1 MPMINRFA
9 AVGSGS
15 WIRVAEHG
23 ILRVVSLAFSLAS
36 AYAIRVFFAPLD
48 AADPG
53 EKVITWV
60 IAAGF
65 GVLGYVVSRGLV
77 HRMMQKESIWAYA
90 PICFL
95 VELVDISCNYVLA
108 ASVVREA
115 WWLNAVPENQRGVLT
130 AITYVV
136 LSAIP
141 LVSLFL
147 AVVDMDLERSKHGGA
162 GGSGRPLVAQKQPQ
176 APLRPLIQPKAPSA
190 AVPARANQAAS
201 APNGPGGSNGAAA
214 KRASYWAGQPTQSNQ
229 SMQGKS
235 GNAAPVPSAYDADRD
250 LIPVH

>member
-1 MPMINRFA
+1 MVKA
-9 AVGSGS
+9 LTGLGSGS
-15 WIRVAEHG
+15 WILTAEHT
-23 ILRVVSLAFSLAS
+23 ILRLVSLAFSLAS
-36 AYAIRVFFAPLD
+36 AYAIRVFFEPLD

-53 EKVITWV
+53 EKVITWIV
-60 IAAGF
+60 AAGF

-130 AITYVV
+130 VITYVV

-147 AVVDMDLERSKHGGA
+147 AVVDMDLERSKGVGGVATGKPLGNRAGIKPVGNRAGFASVQPQGNQNA
-162 GGSGRPLVAQKQPQ
+162 GGST
-176 APLRPLIQPKAPSA
+176 
-190 AVPARANQAAS
+190 
-201 APNGPGGSNGAAA
+201 NGAM
-214 KRASYWAGQPTQSNQ
+214 KRAQYWNNRQGQQGGQGQQGSQGHAGPLT
-229 SMQGKS
+229 
-235 GNAAPVPSAYDADRD
+235 YDPDKDVA
-250 LIPVH
+250 VAVQ

>member
-1 MPMINRFA
+1 MLRRF
-9 AVGSGS
+9 SGGVSES

-23 ILRVVSLAFSLAS
+23 ILRAVSLAFSLAS

-53 EKVITWV
+53 ERVITWV
-60 IAAGF
+60 VAAGF

-77 HRMMQKESIWAYA
+77 HRMMHKESIWAYA
-90 PICFL
+90 PICAL

-108 ASVVREA
+108 ASVVRQA
-115 WWLNAVPENQRGVLT
+115 WWLSAVPENQRGVLT

-147 AVVDMDLERSKHGGA
+147 AVVDMDLERSKNGSASTGGSLA
-162 GGSGRPLVAQKQPQ
+162 GKTKAQPLTLRASQMGNSGSGGSGLTK
-176 APLRPLIQPKAPSA
+176 S
-190 AVPARANQAAS
+190 
-201 APNGPGGSNGAAA
+201 GGTTNKESGTAA
-214 KRASYWAGQPTQSNQ
+214 KRATYWSNQ
-229 SMQGKS
+229 QTRPIQPSSQASSNPMTYDPDKDLAGA
-235 GNAAPVPSAYDADRD
+235 GVP
-250 LIPVH
+250 

>member
-1 MPMINRFA
+1 MGRKWF
-9 AVGSGS
+9 SGS
-15 WIRVAEHG
+15 WVRRAEHG

-53 EKVITWV
+53 ERVITWV

-77 HRMMQKESIWAYA
+77 HRMIHKESIWAYA

-108 ASVVREA
+108 ASVVRQA
-115 WWLNAVPENQRGVLT
+115 WWLGAVPTGQRGVLT
-130 AITYVV
+130 VITYAV
-136 LSAIP
+136 LSVIP

-147 AVVDMDLERSKHGGA
+147 AVVDMDLERSKQGGA
-162 GGSGRPLVAQKQPQ
+162 GIVVGSPVVRPLAQQVA
-176 APLRPLIQPKAPSA
+176 
-190 AVPARANQAAS
+190 ARANGAGSSAGNVASMSAA
-201 APNGPGGSNGAAA
+201 NAAA
-214 KRASYWAGQPTQSNQ
+214 KRAQFFANRQQQAQQGGGGSAGSLLNDPD
-229 SMQGKS
+229 KD
-235 GNAAPVPSAYDADRD
+235 AALAGVP
-250 LIPVH
+250 

>member
-1 MPMINRFA
+1 MMRRL
-9 AVGSGS
+9 VGAGADS
-15 WIRVAEHG
+15 WVRVAEHA

-53 EKVITWV
+53 ERVITWIV
-60 IAAGF
+60 AAGF

-115 WWLNAVPENQRGVLT
+115 WWLSAVPENQRGVLT

-141 LVSLFL
+141 LVSIFL
-147 AVVDMDLERSKHGGA
+147 AVVDMDLERSKRGVA
-162 GGSGRPLVAQKQPQ
+162 GVVTGRPGTRVTPQPVA
-176 APLRPLIQPKAPSA
+176 
-190 AVPARANQAAS
+190 VRANQAAS
-201 APNGPGGSNGAAA
+201 SSASDAAA
-214 KRASYWAGQPTQSNQ
+214 RRAQFFAHRQSQQGQQGQASARSARSLIEDPEKDLAAAG
-229 SMQGKS
+229 
-235 GNAAPVPSAYDADRD
+235 
-250 LIPVH
+250 IP

>member
-1 MPMINRFA
+1 MPMMTRFSGMA
-9 AVGSGS
+9 SGS
-15 WIRVAEHG
+15 WVRSAEHT
-23 ILRVVSLAFSLAS
+23 ILRLVSLAFSLAS

-48 AADPG
+48 AADVG
-53 EKVITWV
+53 EKYITWV

-77 HRMMQKESIWAYA
+77 HRMMQKERIWAYA

-147 AVVDMDLERSKHGGA
+147 AVVDMDLERSKQGGA
-162 GGSGRPLVAQKQPQ
+162 PIGKPLVMPRPPVK
-176 APLRPLIQPKAPSA
+176 PLVTPKVSPA
-190 AVPARANQAAS
+190 AVPVRAGQGQMPS
-201 APNGPGGSNGAAA
+201 VPNGPGGGNGAAA
-214 KRASYWAGQPTQSNQ
+214 RRASYWGSQQTQVNQ
-229 SMQGKS
+229 SPQAKS
-235 GNAAPVPSAYDADRD
+235 GNAGSVPSAYDADMD
-250 LIPVH
+250 LLPVH

>member
-1 MPMINRFA
+1 MMRRL
-9 AVGSGS
+9 VGAGADS
-15 WIRVAEHG
+15 WVRVAEHA

-53 EKVITWV
+53 ERVITWIV
-60 IAAGF
+60 AAGF

-115 WWLNAVPENQRGVLT
+115 WWLSAVPENQRGVLT

-141 LVSLFL
+141 LVSIFL
-147 AVVDMDLERSKHGGA
+147 AVVDMDLERSKHGGV
-162 GGSGRPLVAQKQPQ
+162 GVMTGRPGARVTPQP
-176 APLRPLIQPKAPSA
+176 
-190 AVPARANQAAS
+190 VTMRANQATAASNASDAAARRAQFFANRQSQQGQQGQAS
-201 APNGPGGSNGAAA
+201 ARSARSLIDDPEKDLTAA
-214 KRASYWAGQPTQSNQ
+214 G
-229 SMQGKS
+229 
-235 GNAAPVPSAYDADRD
+235 VP
-250 LIPVH
+250 

>member
-1 MPMINRFA
+1 MMRRL
-9 AVGSGS
+9 VGAGADS
-15 WIRVAEHG
+15 WVRVAEHA

-53 EKVITWV
+53 ERVITWIV
-60 IAAGF
+60 AAGF

-115 WWLNAVPENQRGVLT
+115 WWLSAVPENQRGVLT

-141 LVSLFL
+141 LVSIFL
-147 AVVDMDLERSKHGGA
+147 AVVDMDLERSKRGGA
-162 GGSGRPLVAQKQPQ
+162 GVNVVTSRPGARATSQP
-176 APLRPLIQPKAPSA
+176 
-190 AVPARANQAAS
+190 VTTRANQAAAPSS
-201 APNGPGGSNGAAA
+201 ASDAAA
-214 KRASYWAGQPTQSNQ
+214 RRAQFFAHRQSQQGQQGQGSARSARSLIEDPEKDLAAAG
-229 SMQGKS
+229 
-235 GNAAPVPSAYDADRD
+235 
-250 LIPVH
+250 IP

>member
-1 MPMINRFA
+1 MRRMFT
-9 AVGSGS
+9 GGS
-15 WIRVAEHG
+15 WIRVFEHT
-23 ILRVVSLAFSLAS
+23 ILRIVSLAFSLAS
-36 AYAIRVFFAPLD
+36 AYAIRVFFEPLD

-53 EKVITWV
+53 ERVITWIV
-60 IAAGF
+60 AAGF

-115 WWLNAVPENQRGVLT
+115 WWLNAVPENQRGILT
-130 AITYVV
+130 VITYVV

-147 AVVDMDLERSKHGGA
+147 AVVDMDMERSKHGA
-162 GGSGRPLVAQKQPQ
+162 
-176 APLRPLIQPKAPSA
+176 
-190 AVPARANQAAS
+190 
-201 APNGPGGSNGAAA
+201 
-214 KRASYWAGQPTQSNQ
+214 
-229 SMQGKS
+229 
-235 GNAAPVPSAYDADRD
+235 AAPVRANKPVTPLRSAPPMRPVTPPGNPSATGAAGAARRAQFWNKQQQGGGNPMSYDPDKELAGAGEM
-250 LIPVH
+250 

>member
-1 MPMINRFA
+1 MPMMRRMFA
-9 AVGSGS
+9 GGS
-15 WIRVAEHG
+15 WIRVAEHT
-23 ILRVVSLAFSLAS
+23 ILRIVSLAFSLAS

-53 EKVITWV
+53 ERVITWIV
-60 IAAGF
+60 AAGF

-115 WWLNAVPENQRGVLT
+115 WWLNAVPENQRGILT
-130 AITYVV
+130 VITYVV

-147 AVVDMDLERSKHGGA
+147 AVVDMDMERSKHG
-162 GGSGRPLVAQKQPQ
+162 
-176 APLRPLIQPKAPSA
+176 
-190 AVPARANQAAS
+190 
-201 APNGPGGSNGAAA
+201 
-214 KRASYWAGQPTQSNQ
+214 T
-229 SMQGKS
+229 
-235 GNAAPVPSAYDADRD
+235 AAPVRANKPVASFRSVPQLKPATPPGNNGTTSAAGAARRAQFWNKQQQGGGTSMSYDPDKELAGAGEM
-250 LIPVH
+250 